1 MTADLGELVPAYDP
15 YDYAIHEDPYPT
27 YAALRA
33 HAPVYRNDEHGFYAL
48 SRHAD
53 VVAAFRD
60 DQRYSSAD
68 GVSLDPAA
76 TGPQAARVMSFL
88 AMDEPRH
95 GRMRRLVSKGFT
107 PRRVQDLEPRVRAIT
122 DGHLAPAL
130 EQGSFDFIDDVAGK
144 VPMDVVSELLGVP
157 EADRAELR
165 RLADVVVHRDD
176 GVFDVP
182 QAAAAAS
189 IDLAVYYL
197 DLIAGR
203 RKHPRD
209 DLTSALLEV
218 ELDGE
223 RLTDDELGA
232 FLFLMVV
239 AGNET
244 TTKLLGHC
252 WYWGWRN
259 PAELAKPLGNRSAVA
274 AWVEETLRYD
284 NSTQMLARTT
294 TTEVAVRGV
303 VIPAASRVLLLIGS
317 ANRDDS
323 VFADPDSYDLDRDT
337 SELLSF
343 GSGRHFC
350 LGASLARLEA
360 KVVLEQL
367 VSRVGSYDVDEANAR
382 RVHSVNVRGFAHL
395 PTSVRLR

>member
-1 MTADLGELVPAYDP
+1 MTTEAAPVSTFDP

-27 YAALRA
+27 YASLRA
-33 HAPVYRNDEHGFYAL
+33 DAPLYYNEHRRFYAL

-53 VVAAFRD
+53 VAAAFRD
-60 DQRYSSAD
+60 GERFSSAD

-107 PRRVQDLEPRVRAIT
+107 PRRVLDLEPRVRAIT
-122 DGHLAPAL
+122 DAHLAPAI
-130 EQGSFDFIDDVAGK
+130 EGGSFDFIEDVAAK

-157 EADRAELR
+157 EPDRAELR
-165 RLADVVVHRDD
+165 RLADVVVHRED

-182 QAAAAAS
+182 AAAATAS
-189 IDLAVYYL
+189 IELAVYYL
-197 DLIAGR
+197 DLIAAR
-203 RKHPRD
+203 RRAPQD
-209 DLTSALLEV
+209 DLTSALLDV

-259 PAELAKPLGNRSAVA
+259 PDQVAKPLRDRAAVS

-284 NSTQMLARTT
+284 ASSQVLART
-294 TTEVAVRGV
+294 
-303 VIPAASRVLLLIGS
+303 AAIDIAMHGGLIAAGERVLLLVGA
-317 ANRDDS
+317 ANRDER
-323 VFADPDSYDLDRDT
+323 VFADPDRYDLDRDT
-337 SELLSF
+337 TELLSF

-360 KVVLEQL
+360 RVVLEQVL
-367 VSRVGSYDVDEANAR
+367 GRITGYDIDEAASR
-382 RVHSVNVRGFAHL
+382 RVHSVNVRGFAQL
-395 PTSVRLR
+395 PTTATLR

>member
-1 MTADLGELVPAYDP
+1 
-15 YDYAIHEDPYPT
+15 
-27 YAALRA
+27 
-33 HAPVYRNDEHGFYAL
+33 
-48 SRHAD
+48 
-53 VVAAFRD
+53 
-60 DQRYSSAD
+60 
-68 GVSLDPAA
+68 
-76 TGPQAARVMSFL
+76 MSFL

-107 PRRVQDLEPRVRAIT
+107 PRRVQDLESRVRAMT
-122 DGHLAPAL
+122 DAHLAPAL
-130 EQGSFDFIDDVAGK
+130 ERGSFDFIEDVAGK

-189 IDLAVYYL
+189 IELAVYYL
-197 DLIAGR
+197 DLIAAR
-203 RKHPRD
+203 RKNPLD

-218 ELDGE
+218 EIDGE

-252 WYWGWRN
+252 WYWGWRH
-259 PAELAKPLGNRSAVA
+259 PDQLAKPLGDRAAVA
-274 AWVEETLRYD
+274 AWVEETLRFD

-294 TTEVAVRGV
+294 TTDV
-303 VIPAASRVLLLIGS
+303 VVGDVTIPGAARVLLLIGS
-317 ANRDDS
+317 ANRDDL
-323 VFADPDSYDLDRDT
+323 VFREPDRYDLDRDT

-367 VSRVGSYDVDEANAR
+367 VSHISAYDVDEANAH
-382 RVHSVNVRGFAHL
+382 RVHSVNVRGFAQL
-395 PTSVRLR
+395 PTTVTLR

>member
-1 MTADLGELVPAYDP
+1 MTADAPAVPVLDP
-15 YDYAIHEDPYPT
+15 YSYAFHEDPYPT
-27 YAALRA
+27 YAALRDS
-33 HAPVYRNDEHGFYAL
+33 APVYQNPDLGFFAL
-48 SRHAD
+48 ARHAD

-60 DQRYSSAD
+60 DIRFSNAD

-95 GRMRRLVSKGFT
+95 GRMRRLVSRGFT
-107 PRRVQDLEPRVRAIT
+107 PRRVADLEPRVRAIT
-122 DGHLAPAL
+122 AAHLAPAL
-130 EQGSFDFIDDVAGK
+130 EKGSFDFIDDVAGK

-182 QAAAAAS
+182 PAAAS
-189 IDLAVYYL
+189 ASLDLAVYYL
-197 DLIAGR
+197 DMIAAR
-203 RKHPRD
+203 RDKPQD

-223 RLTDDELGA
+223 RLPDDELGA

-252 WYWGWRN
+252 WYWGARN
-259 PAELAKPLGNRSAVA
+259 PDQLAKPLAVLRA
-274 AWVEETLRYD
+274 VTPWVEETLRYD
-284 NSTQMLARTT
+284 ASSQILARTT
-294 TTEVAVRGV
+294 TTEVALDGGA
-303 VIPAASRVLLLIGS
+303 IPAGARVLLLVGS
-317 ANRDDS
+317 ANRDPL
-323 VFADPDSYDLDRDT
+323 VFPDPARYDLDRDT
-337 SELLSF
+337 SESLSF

-360 KVVLEQL
+360 RVVLEQL
-367 VSRVGSYDVDEANAR
+367 LSRVASYDIDEAGAR

>member
-1 MTADLGELVPAYDP
+1 
-15 YDYAIHEDPYPT
+15 
-27 YAALRA
+27 
-33 HAPVYRNDEHGFYAL
+33 
-48 SRHAD
+48 
-53 VVAAFRD
+53 
-60 DQRYSSAD
+60 
-68 GVSLDPAA
+68 
-76 TGPQAARVMSFL
+76 
-88 AMDEPRH
+88 
-95 GRMRRLVSKGFT
+95 
-107 PRRVQDLEPRVRAIT
+107 
-122 DGHLAPAL
+122 
-130 EQGSFDFIDDVAGK
+130 
-144 VPMDVVSELLGVP
+144 
-157 EADRAELR
+157 
-165 RLADVVVHRDD
+165 VVHRDD

-189 IDLAVYYL
+189 IELAVYYL
-197 DLIAGR
+197 ELIAAR
-203 RKHPRD
+203 RKRPRD

-218 ELDGE
+218 EIDGE
-223 RLTDDELGA
+223 RLTDDDLGA

-259 PAELAKPLGNRSAVA
+259 PDQLAKPLADTNAVA
-274 AWVEETLRYD
+274 QWVEETLRYD

-294 TTEVAVRGV
+294 TAEVTVADV
-303 VIPAASRVLLLIGS
+303 VIPAATRVLLLIGS
-317 ANRDDS
+317 ANRDDR
-323 VFADPDSYDLDRDT
+323 VFPDPDRYDLDRET

-367 VSRVGSYDVDEANAR
+367 VSRVSAYDIDEANAH

-395 PTSVRLR
+395 PTSVTLR

>member
-1 MTADLGELVPAYDP
+1 MTAVTPSYDP

-27 YAALRA
+27 YAVLREY
-33 HAPVYRNDEHGFYAL
+33 APVYRNEEHGFYAL
-48 SRHAD
+48 SRYAD

-60 DQRYSSAD
+60 DLRFSSAD

-95 GRMRRLVSKGFT
+95 GRMRRLVSRGFT
-107 PRRVQDLEPRVRAIT
+107 PRRVADLEPRVRAIT
-122 DGHLAPAL
+122 DAHLAAAL
-130 EQGSFDFIDDVAGK
+130 EQTSFDFIDDIAAK

-165 RLADVVVHRDD
+165 RLADLVVHREE

-182 QAAAAAS
+182 PVAAS
-189 IDLAVYYL
+189 ASIELAVYYL
-197 DLIAGR
+197 DLIAAR
-203 RKHPRD
+203 RKQPRD

-218 ELDGE
+218 EIDGE
-223 RLTDDELGA
+223 RLTDDELGG

-259 PAELAKPLGNRSAVA
+259 PEQLAKPLTDRAAVA
-274 AWVEETLRYD
+274 AWVDETLRYD

-294 TTEVAVRGV
+294 TADVVVGDV
-303 VIPAASRVLLLIGS
+303 VIPAASRVLLLVGS
-317 ANRDDS
+317 ANRDDL
-323 VFADPDSYDLDRDT
+323 VFPNPDRYDLDRDT

-367 VSRVGSYDVDEANAR
+367 RDRVAGYDIDEADAR

-395 PTSVRLR
+395 PTSVVLR

>member
-1 MTADLGELVPAYDP
+1 MTAVTPSYDP

-27 YAALRA
+27 YAVLREY
-33 HAPVYRNDEHGFYAL
+33 APVYRNEEHGFYAL
-48 SRHAD
+48 SRYAD

-60 DQRYSSAD
+60 DLRFSSAD

-95 GRMRRLVSKGFT
+95 GRMRRLVSRGFT
-107 PRRVQDLEPRVRAIT
+107 PRRVADLEPRVRAIT
-122 DGHLAPAL
+122 DAHLAAAL
-130 EQGSFDFIDDVAGK
+130 EQTSFDFIDDIAAK

-165 RLADVVVHRDD
+165 RLADLVVHREE

-182 QAAAAAS
+182 PAAAS
-189 IDLAVYYL
+189 ASIELAVYYL
-197 DLIAGR
+197 DLIAAR
-203 RKHPRD
+203 RKQPRD

-218 ELDGE
+218 EIDGE
-223 RLTDDELGA
+223 RLTDDELGG

-259 PAELAKPLGNRSAVA
+259 PEQLAKPLTDRAAVA
-274 AWVEETLRYD
+274 AWVDETLRYD

-294 TTEVAVRGV
+294 TADVVVGDV
-303 VIPAASRVLLLIGS
+303 VIPAASRVLLLVGS
-317 ANRDDS
+317 ANRDDL
-323 VFADPDSYDLDRDT
+323 VFPNPDRYDLDRDT

-367 VSRVGSYDVDEANAR
+367 RDRVAGYDVDEADAR

-395 PTSVRLR
+395 PTSVVLR

>member
-1 MTADLGELVPAYDP
+1 MVMPSYDP

-27 YAALRA
+27 YAAMRA
-33 HAPVYRNDEHGFYAL
+33 HAPVYRNDEHGFHAL
-48 SRHAD
+48 SRYAD
-53 VVAAFRD
+53 VIAAFRD
-60 DQRYSSAD
+60 DQRFSSAD

-95 GRMRRLVSKGFT
+95 GRMRKLVSRGFT
-107 PRRVQDLEPRVRAIT
+107 PRRVQDLERRVRGIT
-122 DGHLAPAL
+122 DAHLAPAL
-130 EQGSFDFIDDVAGK
+130 ERQAFDFIEDVAGK

-157 EADRAELR
+157 AADRAELR

-189 IDLAVYYL
+189 IELAVYYL
-197 DLIAGR
+197 ELIAAR
-203 RKHPRD
+203 RKRPRD

-218 ELDGE
+218 EIDGE
-223 RLTDDELGA
+223 RLTDDDLGA

-259 PAELAKPLGNRSAVA
+259 PDQLAKPLADTNAVA
-274 AWVEETLRYD
+274 QWVEETLRYD

-294 TTEVAVRGV
+294 TAEVTVADV
-303 VIPAASRVLLLIGS
+303 VIPAATRVLLLIGS
-317 ANRDDS
+317 ANRDDR
-323 VFADPDSYDLDRDT
+323 VFPDPDRYDLDRET

-367 VSRVGSYDVDEANAR
+367 VSRVSAYDIDEANAH

-395 PTSVRLR
+395 PTSVTLR

>member
-1 MTADLGELVPAYDP
+1 MVMPSYDP

-27 YAALRA
+27 YAAMRA

-48 SRHAD
+48 SRYAD
-53 VVAAFRD
+53 VIAAFRD
-60 DQRYSSAD
+60 DQRFSSAD

-95 GRMRRLVSKGFT
+95 GRMRKLVSRGFT
-107 PRRVQDLEPRVRAIT
+107 PRRVQDLERRVRGIT
-122 DGHLAPAL
+122 DAHLAPAL
-130 EQGSFDFIDDVAGK
+130 ERQAFDFIEDVAGK

-157 EADRAELR
+157 AADRAELR

-189 IDLAVYYL
+189 IELAVYYL
-197 DLIAGR
+197 ELIAAR
-203 RKHPRD
+203 RKRPRD

-218 ELDGE
+218 EIDGE
-223 RLTDDELGA
+223 RLTDDDLGA

-259 PAELAKPLGNRSAVA
+259 PDQLAKPLADTNAVA
-274 AWVEETLRYD
+274 QWVEETLRYD

-294 TTEVAVRGV
+294 TAEVTVADV
-303 VIPAASRVLLLIGS
+303 VIPAATRVLLLIGS
-317 ANRDDS
+317 ANRDDR
-323 VFADPDSYDLDRDT
+323 VFPDPDRYDLDRET

-367 VSRVGSYDVDEANAR
+367 VSRVSAYDIDEANAH

-395 PTSVRLR
+395 PTSVTLR

>member
-1 MTADLGELVPAYDP
+1 MTSPSYDP

-27 YAALRA
+27 YAAMRA
-33 HAPVYRNDEHGFYAL
+33 QAPVYHNEEHGFYAL
-48 SRHAD
+48 SRYAD

-60 DQRYSSAD
+60 DQRFSSAD

-107 PRRVQDLEPRVRAIT
+107 PRRVQDLESRVRAMT
-122 DGHLAPAL
+122 DAHLAPAL
-130 EQGSFDFIDDVAGK
+130 ERGSFDFIEDVAGK

-189 IDLAVYYL
+189 IELAVYYL
-197 DLIAGR
+197 DLIAAR
-203 RKHPRD
+203 RKNPLD

-218 ELDGE
+218 EIDGE

-252 WYWGWRN
+252 WYWGWRH
-259 PAELAKPLGNRSAVA
+259 PDQLAKPLGDRAAVA
-274 AWVEETLRYD
+274 AWVEETLRFD

-294 TTEVAVRGV
+294 TTDV
-303 VIPAASRVLLLIGS
+303 VVGDVTIPGAARVLLLIGS
-317 ANRDDS
+317 ANRDDL
-323 VFADPDSYDLDRDT
+323 VFREPDRYDLDRDT

-367 VSRVGSYDVDEANAR
+367 VSHISAYDVDEANAH
-382 RVHSVNVRGFAHL
+382 RVHSVNVRGFAQL
-395 PTSVRLR
+395 PTTVTLR

>member
-1 MTADLGELVPAYDP
+1 MTTDAATTPILDP
-15 YDYAIHEDPYPT
+15 YSYAFHEYPYPT
-27 YAALRA
+27 YAALRES
-33 HAPVYRNDEHGFYAL
+33 APVYRNPDLGFFAL

-60 DQRYSSAD
+60 DARFSNAD
-68 GVSLDPAA
+68 GVSLDPSA
-76 TGPQAARVMSFL
+76 TGPQAAKVMSFL

-95 GRMRRLVSKGFT
+95 GRMRRLVSRGFT
-107 PRRVQDLEPRVRAIT
+107 PRRVADLEPRVRAIT
-122 DGHLAPAL
+122 DAHLAPAL
-130 EQGSFDFIDDVAGK
+130 ERGSFDFIEDVGGK

-157 EADRAELR
+157 EVDRAELR
-165 RLADVVVHRDD
+165 RLADIVVHRED

-182 QAAAAAS
+182 PAAATAS

-197 DLIAGR
+197 ELIAAR
-203 RKHPRD
+203 RREPRD

-218 ELDGE
+218 EIDGE
-223 RLTDDELGA
+223 RLTDEEFGA

-252 WYWGWRN
+252 WYWGWRH
-259 PAELAKPLGNRSAVA
+259 PDQLAKPLTDRRAVA
-274 AWVEETLRYD
+274 SWVEETLRYD
-284 NSTQMLARTT
+284 ASTQVLARTT
-294 TTEVAVRGV
+294 TTDVTLADGT
-303 VIPAASRVLLLIGS
+303 IPAGARVLLLIGS
-317 ANRDDS
+317 ANRDPR
-323 VFADPDSYDLDRDT
+323 VFDDADRYDLDRDT
-337 SELLSF
+337 ADSLSF

-360 KVVLEQL
+360 RVVLEQL
-367 VSRVGSYDVDEANAR
+367 LTRVASYDVDESGAR

-395 PTSVRLR
+395 PTSVTLR